1 MVGGE
6 ENFYLEDSSVEGIWE
21 VVVVLVVVAVWVA
34 GGLEV
39 WELLKEGRR
48 SLKKTKK
55 LLKPFGHLFYC
66 HLIIFNIPFIE
77 FSYLN
82 I

>member
-1 MVGGE
+1 MKKI
-6 ENFYLEDSSVEGIWE
+6 FYLEDSSVEGIWE

-48 SLKKTKK
+48 SLKKKK
-55 LLKPFGHLFYC
+55 QKIIKTIWAFVLLS
-66 HLIIFNIPFIE
+66 FNYF
-77 FSYLN
+77 
-82 I
+82 